1 MNSEPRDG
9 QNILKMA
16 EILKNFN
23 HFLLELMDPV
33 VTISTNLE
41 KTIKT
46 TITAVVTATTIVI
59 VISFSNNNKTLS
71 WAKSNH

>member
-33 VTISTNLE
+33 VTISTILE

-59 VISFSNNNKTLS
+59 SLSNNNKTLS